1 MEKLLEW
8 ELTSYCTF
16 KCFYCSLKNVK
27 TETNKIKIEE
37 FISTRLKNDILNGA
51 DQVFIFGGEPLIHP
65 EIEFILRCLN
75 KHNIPYIIQTQL
87 SKPSIDV
94 ILSLPEDI
102 YIPLNISVH
111 LTEQTID
118 EVKSRFNIIKD
129 RCCFKKVDVMF
140 SKSGIHIDYLKLKL
154 FFDEYMIPCR
164 LTPIASFSYKND
176 GADDLLK
183 QYNIIRKHKLFSKL
197 IIFET
202 TPPNLDKRSYIW
214 EKQITKKFST
224 IGKPCLYKGRY
235 KIYNSNLESFT
246 CHRQKN
252 VDICEDRCFLM

>member
-1 MEKLLEW
+1 MEKMVEW

-16 KCFYCSLKNVK
+16 KCFYCSLKNIK
-27 TETNKIKIEE
+27 TETDKTKLEE
-37 FISTRLKNDILNGA
+37 FIKTKLKVDILNGA
-51 DQVFIFGGEPLIHP
+51 KNVFIFGGEPLIHP

-75 KHNIPYIIQTQL
+75 KYEVPYIIQTQL

-94 ILSLPEDI
+94 IMKLPLDI

-111 LTEQTID
+111 LTEQTVN
-118 EVKSRFNIIKD
+118 EVKERFELIQN

-140 SKSGIHIDYLKLKL
+140 SRSDVHIDYLKLRL
-154 FFDEYMIPCR
+154 FFENYGVSCH
-164 LTPIASFSYKND
+164 LTPVASFSYKKD
-176 GADDLLK
+176 GADELLI
-183 QYNIIRKHKLFSKL
+183 QYNKLRNHKLFNRMIK
-197 IIFET
+197 FET
-202 TPPNLDKRSYIW
+202 TPPNFDMRSFIW
-214 EKQITKKFST
+214 EKQITKQFST

-235 KIYNSNLESFT
+235 RIYNSSLEGFT

>member
-16 KCFYCSLKNVK
+16 KCFYCSLKNIK
-27 TETNKIKIEE
+27 TETNKEKLEK
-37 FISTRLKNDILNGA
+37 FISTELKQNIINGA
-51 DQVFIFGGEPLIHP
+51 KNVFIFGGEPLIHP

-75 KHNIPYIIQTQL
+75 KYDVPYIIQTQL
-87 SKPSIDV
+87 SKQSIDV
-94 ILSLPEDI
+94 ILQLPEDI

-118 EVKSRFNIIKD
+118 EVKDLFNIIKD

-140 SKSGIHIDYLKLKL
+140 SKIGIQIDYLKLKL
-154 FFDEYMIPCR
+154 FFDEYRIPCR

-183 QYNIIRKHKLFSKL
+183 QYNVIRKHKIFSKL
-197 IIFET
+197 IKFET
-202 TPPNLDKRSYIW
+202 TPKNYNKRSYIW
-214 EKQITKKFST
+214 EKQITGHFST
-224 IGKPCLYKGRY
+224 KGKPCLYKGRY
-235 KIYNSNLESFT
+235 KIYNSQLEGFT